1 MLTSFITSPLQRR
14 PEPFVV
20 TPPTRSPERHFQI
33 GVVPISVR
41 SDYAP
46 ALRDLG
52 RLYEGDELAEAPDDA
67 IRIDIV
73 RTRHGR
79 SLRRRYE
86 IWADGAMRFM
96 VWQGSDVLPHVEWAI
111 NWQLM
116 LYLPRFFE
124 IHASV
129 VEIDGQ
135 GVMFPAAPQSGK
147 STLALGLLSRGARY
161 LSDEFALIDPETLQL
176 HPYPKALCLKEGS
189 FGVLDDLGLHR
200 ERRRVYVKGKKGRVA
215 FVSPTRFGR
224 ERVGIP
230 CPVRHILF
238 CRYRDGVRPSVSPI
252 SRAEAVLRLNEQSF
266 NFLKFRR
273 RGVTLMSDLVRSA
286 TCYELT
292 AGDIEPTC
300 ELVETL
306 VRRPDASRQT
316 AGTGFHADSI
326 LSEP

>member
-1 MLTSFITSPLQRR
+1 MLTRFVTAPSAKRI
-14 PEPFVV
+14 EPHVAV
-20 TPPTRSPERHFQI
+20 TATRSRERHFRI
-33 GVVPISVR
+33 GVVSVSVR

-46 ALRDLG
+46 ALRDLS
-52 RLYEGDELAEAPDDA
+52 RLYEGYELAEAPGDA
-67 IRIDIV
+67 IKIDIV

-96 VWQGSDVLPHVEWAI
+96 VWQGNDVLPHVEWAI

-129 VEIDGQ
+129 VEIDGE

-161 LSDEFALIDPETLQL
+161 LSDEFALIDPETLRL

-215 FVSPTRFGR
+215 FVSPTRFGP
-224 ERVGIP
+224 ERVGSP

-238 CRYRDGVRPSVSPI
+238 CRYREGARPAVSSI

-300 ELVETL
+300 DLVESL
-306 VRRPDASRQT
+306 VRK
-316 AGTGFHADSI
+316 TGARHACECDT
-326 LSEP
+326 PVKCNA